1 MKEILLKIQ
10 VDDEG
15 CYKGHGDNITKLI
28 KNGLEQYLQ
37 IDLKGDNV
45 IKSWN
50 VEIVK
55 K

>member
-10 VDDEG
+10 FVDEG
-15 CYKGHGDNITKLI
+15 CYKGHGDNTTELI

-37 IDLKGDNV
+37 IDLQGDNV

-50 VEIVK
+50 IEIVTK
-55 K
+55 